1 MNIGQWYDNFI
12 ARSFARRD
20 DESQPMTT
28 ANFTARCTDRTSV
41 LQLALLCVAC
51 NVSPLRADM
60 IIDPRRGDST
70 VVTGTIRGADGRIP
84 VRADVELIPIRDRD
98 RALRVRADSDGAFRI
113 AIAGAGPFRL
123 RAGGVGYTAFQR
135 AIPVTVPTALRVVV
149 TLAGLPLGL
158 AKGPLVGIAAER
170 DAEKPRP
177 DMPPAVLL
185 SPRGNGR
192 RAGVLRAKRDTVSY
206 RVVDITARLYLPPAG
221 AVAYR
226 WGDDGDY
233 DGLAIGKAGQDV
245 ELVYDSTIVAFGGES
260 GLRVLDGHPI
270 APVVAQLDSIFA
282 FEPRSRCLLSIQ
294 APPINPADAILRDTT
309 LVAQLELIRR
319 FLRADEACQ
328 KNPALGA
335 AVVAQFTPTSALW
348 RLDDVMGR
356 RVLLQAARQAAGQPR
371 VNTPDAVAQVKA
383 RFDAGIAAA
392 RDTTDRF
399 DLYVLAA
406 ETFMPADTV
415 SAQAYTA
422 RFVAESYA
430 HPRVL
435 PLLRL
440 TGYNRVL
447 QPGRIVPAF
456 RVPSL
461 DSAGPAISDV
471 SLRGKVFLLDVWATW
486 CGDCIVELPAL
497 RALQTKF
504 ARRGLQ
510 LVSVSVDEEKGT
522 ADRFRRIREPMPWTH
537 GWAGTSPDG
546 GGPLAGFEVTWLP
559 TTILVGR
566 DGRILAVAPKLD
578 SAAFDALVRQVLP

>member
-1 MNIGQWYDNFI
+1 MAKIL
-12 ARSFARRD
+12 R
-20 DESQPMTT
+20 
-28 ANFTARCTDRTSV
+28 
-41 LQLALLCVAC
+41 LALASCLAWPVVAQT
-51 NVSPLRADM
+51 PRA
-60 IIDPRRGDST
+60 PDST
-70 VVTGTIRGADGRIP
+70 IVAGTITGSDRRVP
-84 VRADVELIPIRDRD
+84 VRADVELIPIRATD
-98 RALRVRADSDGAFRI
+98 RAVRVTADASGAFRI

-123 RAGGVGYTAFQR
+123 RAGGVGYATFQR
-135 AIPVTVPTALRVVV
+135 AIPVTTPTALRVVV

-192 RAGVLRAKRDTVSY
+192 RGGVLRAKRDTVAY

-260 GLRVLDGHPI
+260 GLRVLDGHPV

-282 FEPRSRCLLSIQ
+282 FEPRSRCLLAIQ
-294 APPINPADAILRDTT
+294 APPVDPADATLRDTT
-309 LVAQLELIRR
+309 LVARLQLIQR
-319 FLRADEACQ
+319 FLRADDACQ
-328 KNPALGA
+328 MNPALGA
-335 AVVAQFTPTSALW
+335 AVVAQFTPGSALW
-348 RLDDVMGR
+348 QLDDVMGR

-371 VNTPDAVAQVKA
+371 VNTPDAVALVKA
-383 RFDAGIAAA
+383 RFDAGIAVAH
-392 RDTTDRF
+392 DTTERF

-415 SAQAYTA
+415 TAQSYTS

-430 HPRVL
+430 HPRLL

-461 DSAGPAISDV
+461 DSAGAAISDV
-471 SLRGKVFLLDVWATW
+471 SLRGKVYLLDVWATW

-497 RALQTKF
+497 RALHAKF
-504 ARRGLQ
+504 GKRGLQ
-510 LVSVSVDEEKGT
+510 LISVSTDELKGT

-537 GWAGTSPDG
+537 GWAGASPD

-566 DGRILAVAPKLD
+566 DGRILAVAPKLE
-578 SAAFDALVRQVLP
+578 SAAFDVLVRQALQ